1 MMVESAAPTWDYRG
15 LGELDPRRAQRDKN
29 HAPRCLMLTMMLS
42 RLIFHMVTKSQI
54 LGSSFICTQLLERTF
69 SLGVADFDIDLSFSN
84 LLTSICQRMAK
95 NAWNL

>member
-1 MMVESAAPTWDYRG
+1 
-15 LGELDPRRAQRDKN
+15 
-29 HAPRCLMLTMMLS
+29 
-42 RLIFHMVTKSQI
+42 
-54 LGSSFICTQLLERTF
+54 LGSSFMICTQLLERTF